1 MGTQPVD
8 EYCREIE
15 TYLTRKNDGHLIRVV
30 GPSFELVSRWAADGV
45 PIKVALAGIDRY
57 FERYYRKGPR
67 RRPVKIDF
75 CEADVL
81 DVFDEWRRAIGLT
94 MAAAAVDNG
103 EATVALSESGPSH
116 SLPGHLGRA
125 LMRLTDL
132 RTGGAWDD
140 RAVALD
146 GLIDRVGKELETS
159 RASRGGLRGQARL
172 SVIARLSDLDAE
184 LVSLARQAIGADEL
198 RTLEQAAEQDVAAF
212 RERMRPDAYRSA
224 VQAALDRIVRE
235 RFGLPVLKY

>member
-45 PIKVALAGIDRY
+45 PIKVAFAGIDRY

-94 MAAAAVDNG
+94 MAAGQVDNG
-103 EATVALSESGPSH
+103 EPAVPGARERAVAFASRATSSES
-116 SLPGHLGRA
+116 

-146 GLIDRVGKELETS
+146 G
-159 RASRGGLRGQARL
+159 
-172 SVIARLSDLDAE
+172 
-184 LVSLARQAIGADEL
+184 
-198 RTLEQAAEQDVAAF
+198 
-212 RERMRPDAYRSA
+212 
-224 VQAALDRIVRE
+224 
-235 RFGLPVLKY
+235 